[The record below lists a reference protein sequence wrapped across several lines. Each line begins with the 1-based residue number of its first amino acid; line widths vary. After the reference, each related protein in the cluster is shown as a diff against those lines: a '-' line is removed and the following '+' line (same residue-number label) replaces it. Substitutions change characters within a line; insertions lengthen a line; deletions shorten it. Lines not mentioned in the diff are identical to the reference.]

1 MWPSGGGSASTW
13 RGCWRRRSGNKTP
26 TALAGAEPV
35 MGAKLSAVQ
44 RLQFF
49 LSESVWDP
57 EAVNP

>member
-1 MWPSGGGSASTW
+1 
-13 RGCWRRRSGNKTP
+13 
-26 TALAGAEPV
+26 